1 MNTETDLAI
10 AGCLGERVVQPA
22 CDGEAHD
29 DDDNDQATTA
39 VQPISASY
47 RRPRPS
53 PWRRRRAPAGHA
65 AHPGDSERHQIVER
79 TSAPTDPPQR
89 AADSPASR
97 DTHR

>member
-53 PWRRRRAPAGHA
+53 P
-65 AHPGDSERHQIVER
+65 
-79 TSAPTDPPQR
+79 
-89 AADSPASR
+89 
-97 DTHR
+97 